1 VFAPQA
7 APLSKQ
13 EPGAHTTTKQQ
24 QHTQNQRRSTKLAS
38 FACILADLPP
48 GVQKL
53 PATNMSDAAIAQ
65 LKQQQDAAQA
75 GMAGQAE
82 AGQKAQ

>member
-1 VFAPQA
+1 M
-7 APLSKQ
+7 
-13 EPGAHTTTKQQ
+13 
-24 QHTQNQRRSTKLAS
+24 
-38 FACILADLPP
+38 PP

-53 PATNMSDAAIAQ
+53 LATNMSDAEIAQ